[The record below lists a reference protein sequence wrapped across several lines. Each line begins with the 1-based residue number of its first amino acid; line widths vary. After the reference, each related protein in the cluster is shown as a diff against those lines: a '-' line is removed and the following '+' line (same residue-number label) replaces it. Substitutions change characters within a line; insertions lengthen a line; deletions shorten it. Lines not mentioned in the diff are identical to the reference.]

1 MKEVKESLQN
11 FNKTYRLANF
21 KILLLSMFV
30 MFVMLMILIY
40 FVEKVSYTV
49 NQTYYLI
56 FGMSILTILMVIVN
70 LKFSKIIRIFIFN
83 DKIEIMK
90 SNNSII
96 FNKKNIHNYNFYL
109 LTNKVMGHLL
119 RIKYNNK
126 EYIYWIVWKDINK
139 FDNTEL
145 AEINALKTELALF
158 FKDKLRKTSKDYFIQ
173 FLTYLPFILLVFGI
187 AIFIGGL
194 IYTLSK

>member
-96 FNKKNIHNYNFYL
+96 FHKKNIHNYNFYL

-187 AIFIGGL
+187 AIFVGGL